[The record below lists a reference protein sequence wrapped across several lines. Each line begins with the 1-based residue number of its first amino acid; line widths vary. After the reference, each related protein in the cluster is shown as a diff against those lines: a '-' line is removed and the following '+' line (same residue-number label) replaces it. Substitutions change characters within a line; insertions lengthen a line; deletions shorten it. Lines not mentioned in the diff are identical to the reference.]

1 MENKMPEVSQKE
13 FNIYCDE
20 SSIDNPKSQMMVI
33 GALFIERPLVPEIRR
48 KIKEIRQKHGVNG
61 ELKWVKTSTK
71 VLPFYEELF
80 QYLFSIDGEKVTF
93 RCIVVD
99 KSQVN
104 YEKYHQQDKE
114 LAFYKFYYQ
123 LLKRRLKDNKNYIL
137 LDFRPSKNKNS
148 VRRLGEFL
156 TMFSR
161 GIEHIQAYQSHENV
175 FIQIADVLS
184 GAVSFSRNTPT
195 GGVAKQKLSEIIA
208 KSIGKKNL
216 NFKSGFWEDKFNIFC
231 IDLSKKS

>member
-1 MENKMPEVSQKE
+1 MSEVVQKK

-20 SSIDNPKSQMMVI
+20 SSIDNPSSKMMVI
-33 GALFIERPLVPEIRR
+33 GALFIERGLVPEVRK
-48 KIKEIRQKHGVNG
+48 KIKELREKHGVNG
-61 ELKWVKTSTK
+61 ELKWVKTSSK

-80 QYLFSIDGEKVTF
+80 TYLFSFDGSKITF

-104 YEKYHQQDKE
+104 YEKYHKQDKE

-123 LLKRRLKDNKNYIL
+123 LLKRRLKDDRYYIF

-156 TMFSR
+156 KLFSK
-161 GIEHIQAYQSHENV
+161 GIEHIQAYNSNENV
-175 FIQIADVLS
+175 LIQVADILT
-184 GAVSFSRNTPT
+184 GAVSFARNTPN
-195 GGVAKQKLSEIIA
+195 GSAAKQELGKI
-208 KSIGKKNL
+208 IGKVIGKENL
-216 NFKSGFWEDKFNIFC
+216 SFKSPFWEDKFNIFC
-231 IDLSKKS
+231 IDLSARD

>member
-1 MENKMPEVSQKE
+1 MTENVQKK

-20 SSIDNPKSQMMVI
+20 SSIDNPKSPTMVI
-33 GALFIERPLVPEIRR
+33 GALFIERSIVPEIKKR
-48 KIKEIRQKHGVNG
+48 IKEIRIKHGVNG
-61 ELKWVKTSTK
+61 ELKWVKTSSK

-80 QYLFSIDGEKVTF
+80 GYLFSIDASKVTF

-99 KSQVN
+99 KSKVN
-104 YEKYHQQDKE
+104 YEKYHKQDKE

-123 LLKRRLKDNKNYIL
+123 LLKRRLKDDKYYIS

-156 TMFSR
+156 GMFSR

-175 FIQIADVLS
+175 LIQVADILT
-184 GAVSFSRNTPT
+184 GAVSFTYNTPT
-195 GGVAKQKLSEIIA
+195 GGEAKQGLSKIIA
-208 KSIGKKNL
+208 RSIGKKDL
-216 NFKSGFWEDKFNIFC
+216 NFKSPFWEDKFNIFC
-231 IDLSKKS
+231 IDLSKSN

>member
-1 MENKMPEVSQKE
+1 MAEVAQKK

-20 SSIDNPKSQMMVI
+20 SSIDNPSSQMMVI
-33 GALFIERPLVPEIRR
+33 GALFIERGMVPEIRK
-48 KIKEIRQKHGVNG
+48 KIKEIRGRHGVNG
-61 ELKWVKTSTK
+61 ELKWVKTSSK

-80 QYLFSIDGEKVTF
+80 TYLFAVDGSKITF

-104 YEKYHQQDKE
+104 YEKYHKQDKE

-123 LLKRRLKDNKNYIL
+123 LLKRRLKDDRYYIS

-156 TMFSR
+156 GLFSK
-161 GIEHIQAYQSHENV
+161 GIAHIQAYQSHENV
-175 FIQIADVLS
+175 LIQVADILT
-184 GAVSFSRNTPT
+184 GAVSFARNTPN
-195 GGVAKQKLSEIIA
+195 GGVAKKELVNIIA
-208 KSIGKKNL
+208 KAIGKKDL
-216 NFKSGFWEDKFNIFC
+216 TFKSPFWEDKFNIFC
-231 IDLSKKS
+231 IDLGRKD